1 MPVPIKI
8 RFIRAYA
15 QPQAWRSNNA
25 SDYSWV
31 CDQRPLKF
39 HEYKNKEEDLES
51 QVSKDWLPEFEVQSY
66 KLAWTE
72 GPIAVV
78 TGGENHSMSLE
89 SLQLAKSTG
98 CCCRC

>member
-8 RFIRAYA
+8 RFIREYA

-51 QVSKDWLPEFEVQSY
+51 QVSKD
-66 KLAWTE
+66 
-72 GPIAVV
+72 
-78 TGGENHSMSLE
+78 
-89 SLQLAKSTG
+89 
-98 CCCRC
+98 